1 MKAKSDAANSR
12 LNSISTRIFAILIL
26 GVLAAAA
33 LTWWLAF
40 GERQTTLS
48 HERNSFRLERVKH
61 TEQLI
66 RALDA
71 LPAAN
76 RSDLL
81 KGMPRL
87 GLQIIEGPIGRP
99 DYTPSSPYAI
109 ALIER
114 LEDHYPVSAI
124 TPSVENCFV
133 RPESDRAPVEPCE
146 AVMIVLKDG
155 VILKQS
161 ISPPRPPSPPIQTET
176 IYFLF
181 IFLSCVA
188 GLAFFVS
195 RMTIK
200 PLMSLAQAATE
211 LGQDI
216 NRPPLAERG
225 ASEILQATRA
235 FNAMQTR
242 IRNHIQQRTQML
254 AAITHDLQ
262 TPLTRLRLRLEKVSD
277 QELRDKLIGDLSS
290 MQMMVKEGLDLA
302 RSMDSTEELRPLDID
317 SLLDSICAD
326 ASDAGHSIDLPSKSG
341 ATILA
346 RPQALRRCLN
356 NLIDNAIKYGQ
367 RAQIS
372 VERADDKL
380 SQTGQKFLK
389 IYVRDHGPGIAEDQ
403 LARVFEPFYRI
414 ETSRSRETGGTGLG
428 LTIALNIARQH
439 NGDLILKNH
448 SEGGLEACLSLPI
461 KT

>member
-1 MKAKSDAANSR
+1 MKWQKDPHSSR
-12 LNSISTRIFAILIL
+12 LNSISTRIFAILVL

-33 LTWWLAF
+33 LTWWFAF

-48 HERNSFRLERVKH
+48 HERNSFRIERVKH

-66 RALDA
+66 RALEA
-71 LPAAN
+71 LPAEN

-81 KGMPRL
+81 KSMPRL
-87 GLQIIEGPIGRP
+87 GLQISTIKPEKNN
-99 DYTPSSPYAI
+99 YTPNAPYAQ

-114 LEDHYPVSAI
+114 LEEHYRIHALS
-124 TPSVENCFV
+124 PSVDNCFI
-133 RPESDRAPVEPCE
+133 RSDSDRSTAEPCE
-146 AVMIVLKDG
+146 ALLIELKDG
-155 VILKQS
+155 VVLKQS
-161 ISPPRPPSPPIQTET
+161 IAPPRAPTPPIQTET
-176 IYFLF
+176 LYYLG

-200 PLMSLAQAATE
+200 PLLTLAQAATE

-216 NRPPLAERG
+216 NRAPLIERG

-235 FNAMQTR
+235 FNSMQTR
-242 IRNHIQQRTQML
+242 IRNHIQQGTQML

-262 TPLTRLRLRLEKVSD
+262 TPLTRLRLRLEKVND

-317 SLLDSICAD
+317 SLLDSICED
-326 ASDAGHSIDLPSKSG
+326 AADAGHTIELLGKSK

-346 RPQALRRCLN
+346 RPQALKRCLN
-356 NLIDNAIKYGQ
+356 NLIDNAMKYGNS
-367 RAQIS
+367 AQVK
-372 VERADDKL
+372 VEL
-380 SQTGQKFLK
+380 SEERNPKFIK
-389 IYVRDHGPGIAEDQ
+389 IFIRDQGPGIPEDQ
-403 LARVFEPFYRI
+403 LQRVFGPFYRI

-439 NGDLILKNH
+439 NGNLVLKNRA
-448 SEGGLEACLSLPI
+448 EGGLEVCLSLPV
-461 KT
+461 KA

>member
-1 MKAKSDAANSR
+1 MNWKSGAAQSR
-12 LNSISTRIFAILIL
+12 INSISTRIFTILVL

-33 LTWWLAF
+33 LTWWFAF

-48 HERNSFRLERVKH
+48 HERNNFRSERVKH

-87 GLQIIEGPIGRP
+87 GLQITEQKL
-99 DYTPSSPYAI
+99 DTQAYTPSSPYAI

-114 LEDHYPVSAI
+114 LEDHYQVRALAPN
-124 TPSVENCFV
+124 TDNCFI
-133 RPESDRAPVEPCE
+133 RSDSDRNPIEPCE
-146 AVMIVLKDG
+146 AVMITLKDG
-155 VILKQS
+155 VTLKQS
-161 ISPPRPPSPPIQTET
+161 ISPPRPPAPPIQTET
-176 IYFLF
+176 LYYLF

-195 RMTIK
+195 RMMIK
-200 PLMSLAQAATE
+200 PLLSLAQAATE

-216 NRPPLAERG
+216 NRAPLVERG

-235 FNAMQTR
+235 FNSMQTR

-277 QELRDKLIGDLSS
+277 HELRDKLIGDLSS

-317 SLLDSICAD
+317 SLLDSICTD
-326 ASDAGHSIDLPSKSG
+326 ATDAGHHIELPGKSG

-367 RAQIS
+367 SAQIR
-372 VERADDKL
+372 VERSDEKNV
-380 SQTGQKFLK
+380 QTGQKFLK
-389 IYVRDHGPGIAEDQ
+389 IYVRDRGPGIAEDQ
-403 LARVFEPFYRI
+403 LSRVFEPFYRV

-461 KT
+461 KM